1 MATGTAGT
9 TARAHN
15 ELGCEHFRRVNIVFG
30 SAAKTYSLGFVPL
43 GAIVVDAGV
52 VVSTAFNSGTSDTL
66 DIGTAAD
73 TDGFATLLTLV
84 TIGRI
89 VADEM
94 ATSNDLGPYTAD
106 TEIQAVYTPT
116 GAAATTGAAE
126 AYVRYLLDNDG

>member
-9 TARAHN
+9 TARQHHN
-15 ELGCEHFRRVNIVFG
+15 LGCGHFRRVNIVYG
-30 SAAKTYSLGFVPL
+30 SAAKTYSLGYIPL

-52 VVSTAFNSGTSDTL
+52 VVATAFNSGTTDTL

-73 TDGFATLLTLV
+73 TDGFATLLSLQTA
-84 TIGRI
+84 GRI

-116 GAAATTGAAE
+116 GTAATAGSAE
-126 AYVRYLLDNDG
+126 VYVRYLIDNDG